1 MAQRRRIR
9 KKKRVSPLRRA
20 GKLAYRI
27 LVVLSAI
34 IVVLYCAYRLA
45 SKKPTQAPEPTPEAP
60 AYSSPRIRPKR
71 LAARGG
77 RDIHFSAGRQRPV
90 QRQRRHHHCGLLR
103 H

>member
-45 SKKPTQAPEPTPEAP
+45 SKKPTQAPEPTPAVS
-60 AYSSPRIRPKR
+60 YT
-71 LAARGG
+71 
-77 RDIHFSAGRQRPV
+77 H
-90 QRQRRHHHCGLLR
+90 LR
-103 H
+103 AHET

>member
-60 AYSSPRIRPKR
+60 AGSLSPDQTEARPPE
-71 LAARGG
+71 AG

>member
-60 AYSSPRIRPKR
+60 AGSLSPDQTE
-71 LAARGG
+71 AG

>member
-45 SKKPTQAPEPTPEAP
+45 SKKPTQAPVSYTHLDVYKRQPKVPP
-60 AYSSPRIRPKR
+60 FPRWS
-71 LAARGG
+71 ARWPCACC
-77 RDIHFSAGRQRPV
+77 R
-90 QRQRRHHHCGLLR
+90 
-103 H
+103 

>member
-1 MAQRRRIR
+1 MKFANFLLSDGFPFYILVVADIITPEKRGRLSVAQRRRIR

-45 SKKPTQAPEPTPEAP
+45 SKKPTQAPEP
-60 AYSSPRIRPKR
+60 
-71 LAARGG
+71 
-77 RDIHFSAGRQRPV
+77 
-90 QRQRRHHHCGLLR
+90 
-103 H
+103 

>member
-45 SKKPTQAPEPTPEAP
+45 LS
-60 AYSSPRIRPKR
+60 
-71 LAARGG
+71 L
-77 RDIHFSAGRQRPV
+77 IHI
-90 QRQRRHHHCGLLR
+90 
-103 H
+103 

>member
-45 SKKPTQAPEPTPEAP
+45 SKKPTQAPEPTP
-60 AYSSPRIRPKR
+60 
-71 LAARGG
+71 
-77 RDIHFSAGRQRPV
+77 
-90 QRQRRHHHCGLLR
+90 
-103 H
+103 